1 MNSCLLL
8 ALPISFSPSIKAFS
22 FPAVEDLHTANHGY
36 RSRTTVLCW
45 SQINPSLL
53 EKYVVLYLFWAN
65 ILMAHGGSQK
75 TANDSGADKQ
85 TGVVPTTESIVM
97 IFLLTLRS
105 EGMSFSWIHVL
116 TLFAFEGL
124 LALSGIYFKVLLFWL
139 RLCSIYEYLF
149 GTSVWFWKWTDST
162 KAGWEA
168 VQPLL
173 W

>member
-1 MNSCLLL
+1 MKSHELLFT
-8 ALPISFSPSIKAFS
+8 FSPPNFLFPSIKAFS

-36 RSRTTVLCW
+36 RPRTTVLCC

-75 TANDSGADKQ
+75 TSNDSGADKR

-116 TLFAFEGL
+116 TLFVFEGL

-149 GTSVWFWKWTDST
+149 GTSV
-162 KAGWEA
+162 
-168 VQPLL
+168 
-173 W
+173 